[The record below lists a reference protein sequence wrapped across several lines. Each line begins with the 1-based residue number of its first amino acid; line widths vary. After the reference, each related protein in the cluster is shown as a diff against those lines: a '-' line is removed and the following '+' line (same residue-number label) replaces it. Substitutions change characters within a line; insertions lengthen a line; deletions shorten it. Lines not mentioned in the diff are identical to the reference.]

1 MKRIYFIFIVFSLFA
16 CRQEEEVIPQS
27 GPEQGGVVTE
37 TPALKGHVRVK
48 LKAGVPQ
55 KLNVVKTRSG
65 ISSGITALDL
75 ANVDLSVYRME
86 RVFPPAG
93 KFEERH
99 KEAGLD
105 LWYDV
110 YFDEKISTR
119 SAVQT
124 FGAVPEVEYVE
135 EIREARL
142 CDYQVV
148 PEPLEPLR
156 SMVQRKATRA
166 GETEEMPF
174 NDPRLPEMWHYHNA
188 GESVN
193 GLSGALEGA
202 DIGVFEAWKTETGS
216 PDVIVA
222 VMDGGI
228 QYDHPDLAANMWV
241 NEAELNGQEGV
252 DNDNNGYVN
261 DIYGWNFVTAKNVP
275 GPGVDSIRGNGAI
288 TPYVHGTHCAGTIS
302 AENGNGVGIAGI
314 AGGSGKGD
322 GVRLMSCQ
330 IFHNDAAT
338 GESKAYADPNMYVYA
353 ADMGAVISSNSW
365 TNGAYEESV
374 FLNSAMRSAIDYFI
388 KYAGTDVNSKQQ
400 NGPMN
405 GGLVIFAA
413 ANNNS
418 DVKEWPAAYS
428 KVLTVAAMSHNFKK
442 SSYSN
447 FGDWIDITAPGGEQS
462 YGDNY
467 TVLSTSINGQYAWLQ
482 GTSMACPHVSGC
494 AALVLS
500 KFQGEGYTP
509 DELWERLINSTHSLD
524 VYNQKFKGMMGV
536 GYIDVGLAL
545 TPPSAL
551 APDTS
556 HLVLVDAYDD
566 WAIVEWK
573 VKAASD
579 GPMSKYVLSWS
590 TSPLQPE
597 SPDAVVETK
606 SVNVRYVKAGTIMRD
621 TIKGLTLGQT
631 YYFTVNA
638 YDRWGGV
645 SDAAPQVSATINENL
660 PPVLSPDWRGTVILN
675 EGSERVV
682 RFRVEE
688 PEKQRVVCVLTPAP
702 DWIKVENTGDS
713 VLNFRLNPGYT
724 AAGKYD
730 LRVEVSDQYGKSV
743 LSSMQIE
750 VLYKEIAPRLIQ
762 TLPDLQLVNNG
773 KRTTVKL
780 TDYFADV
787 KGRALMYEVENSS
800 KAVANVQR
808 SGDNLTIEPKIPGRT
823 EVMVRAKTEAGL
835 SVSQRFVVEVI
846 AGEDVSAENALT
858 VYPNP
863 VKNDLNIS
871 LVPALR
877 GEVSLKVY
885 NTSGRLMKLEK
896 VVVGDA
902 GYTLDMRTMQAGT
915 YILQVE
921 GPNGSWK
928 KSIIKI

>member
-1 MKRIYFIFIVFSLFA
+1 M
-16 CRQEEEVIPQS
+16 
-27 GPEQGGVVTE
+27 T
-37 TPALKGHVRVK
+37 
-48 LKAGVPQ
+48 
-55 KLNVVKTRSG
+55 
-65 ISSGITALDL
+65 
-75 ANVDLSVYRME
+75 
-86 RVFPPAG
+86 
-93 KFEERH
+93 
-99 KEAGLD
+99 
-105 LWYDV
+105 
-110 YFDEKISTR
+110 
-119 SAVQT
+119 
-124 FGAVPEVEYVE
+124 
-135 EIREARL
+135 
-142 CDYQVV
+142 
-148 PEPLEPLR
+148 
-156 SMVQRKATRA
+156 
-166 GETEEMPF
+166 
-174 NDPRLPEMWHYHNA
+174 
-188 GESVN
+188 
-193 GLSGALEGA
+193 
-202 DIGVFEAWKTETGS
+202 
-216 PDVIVA
+216 
-222 VMDGGI
+222 
-228 QYDHPDLAANMWV
+228 
-241 NEAELNGQEGV
+241 
-252 DNDNNGYVN
+252 
-261 DIYGWNFVTAKNVP
+261 
-275 GPGVDSIRGNGAI
+275 
-288 TPYVHGTHCAGTIS
+288 
-302 AENGNGVGIAGI
+302 VG
-314 AGGSGKGD
+314 
-322 GVRLMSCQ
+322 
-330 IFHNDAAT
+330 
-338 GESKAYADPNMYVYA
+338 
-353 ADMGAVISSNSW
+353 
-365 TNGAYEESV
+365 
-374 FLNSAMRSAIDYFI
+374 
-388 KYAGTDVNSKQQ
+388 
-400 NGPMN
+400 
-405 GGLVIFAA
+405 
-413 ANNNS
+413 
-418 DVKEWPAAYS
+418 
-428 KVLTVAAMSHNFKK
+428 
-442 SSYSN
+442 
-447 FGDWIDITAPGGEQS
+447 
-462 YGDNY
+462 
-467 TVLSTSINGQYAWLQ
+467 
-482 GTSMACPHVSGC
+482 
-494 AALVLS
+494 
-500 KFQGEGYTP
+500 
-509 DELWERLINSTHSLD
+509 
-524 VYNQKFKGMMGV
+524 
-536 GYIDVGLAL
+536 
-545 TPPSAL
+545 
-551 APDTS
+551 
-556 HLVLVDAYDD
+556 
-566 WAIVEWK
+566 
-573 VKAASD
+573 
-579 GPMSKYVLSWS
+579 
-590 TSPLQPE
+590 
-597 SPDAVVETK
+597 
-606 SVNVRYVKAGTIMRD
+606 
-621 TIKGLTLGQT
+621 
-631 YYFTVNA
+631 
-638 YDRWGGV
+638 GGV